1 MKYLLCFNIVTMSS
15 RPIKN
20 DEDEIAELEARI
32 EQEDKNFKEVNTDLE
47 LLAEHTGDPKQSF
60 QEQRLA
66 DIKLALPFL
75 LEVISDLI
83 YQLEELTGKKED
95 VSEPNPN
102 PNPNL
107 DLDLEERYEIS
118 RNTINL
124 LHKKILIELKKKE
137 EQFSNEEKIVQLKL
151 LLELKQNTIAD
162 LHVQKKELKEELEK
176 ELKEKADEKLSMLF
190 DKMNKTN
197 ADSQA
202 YVCEMLAKK
211 KATD

>member
-1 MKYLLCFNIVTMSS
+1 MSS

-20 DEDEIAELEARI
+20 DEDEITELEARI
-32 EQEDKNFKEVNTDLE
+32 EQEDKNFKEVNADLE

-66 DIKLALPFL
+66 DIKLVLPFL

-102 PNPNL
+102 PNLDL

-137 EQFSNEEKIVQLKL
+137 EHFSNEEKIVQLKL

-162 LHVQKKELKEELEK
+162 LHVQKKELKEELKEELEEK
-176 ELKEKADEKLSMLF
+176 LEEELKEKADEKLSMLF

-197 ADSQA
+197 ADGQA

-211 KATD
+211 KTTD